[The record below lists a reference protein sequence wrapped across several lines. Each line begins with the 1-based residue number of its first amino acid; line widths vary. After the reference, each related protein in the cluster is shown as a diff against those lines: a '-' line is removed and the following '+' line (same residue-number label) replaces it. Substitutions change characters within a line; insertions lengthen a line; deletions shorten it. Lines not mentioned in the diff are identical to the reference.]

1 MDFKQI
7 KAIMESGQGQL
18 LTEFLQSHID
28 HLRDRV
34 IDEKLPAEEYK
45 VNALARDL
53 AVKELKIIL
62 SPLLNYEHVD
72 IKKKIKD
79 DIYYSHTPK
88 T

>member
-1 MDFKQI
+1 MDSKHV
-7 KAIMESGQGQL
+7 KAMMESGQGQEL
-18 LTEFLQSHID
+18 AIFLQSHID

-53 AVKELKIIL
+53 AVKELKGIMA
-62 SPLLNYEHVD
+62 PLLNYKTVD

-88 T
+88 I